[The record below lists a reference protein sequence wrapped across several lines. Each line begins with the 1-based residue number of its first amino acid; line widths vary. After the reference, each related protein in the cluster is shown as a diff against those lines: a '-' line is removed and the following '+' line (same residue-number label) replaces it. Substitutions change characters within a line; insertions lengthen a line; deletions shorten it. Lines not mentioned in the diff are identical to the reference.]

1 MSELT
6 KEFQYGVLACEL
18 RDYEN
23 FGIEDTVIYGA
34 FRLDEWLDVQQRV
47 GDIGERK
54 LCDVMNIISF
64 TKTEEWPVELAK
76 TGFCR
81 GLATL

>member
-1 MSELT
+1 MTDLT

-34 FRLDEWLDVQQRV
+34 FRLDEWFDVQQRV
-47 GDIGERK
+47 GDSERK
-54 LCDVMNIISF
+54 LCDVMNIIGF
-64 TKTEEWPVELAK
+64 QKTEEWPVELAK
-76 TGFCR
+76 TAFCS
-81 GLATL
+81 GLAAL